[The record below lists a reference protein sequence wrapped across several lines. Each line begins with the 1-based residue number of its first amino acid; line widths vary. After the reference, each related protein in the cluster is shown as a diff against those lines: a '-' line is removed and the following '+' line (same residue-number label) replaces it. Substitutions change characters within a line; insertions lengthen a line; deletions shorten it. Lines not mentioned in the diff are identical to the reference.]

1 MRRSSALFTGA
12 FAVALAIVT
21 TAPPAQAALWLE
33 LRPAAASPGEVV
45 HGRTGGQAAMAGS
58 PGVRLPLVLVKA
70 ERAGRL
76 PPKVSSSAALR
87 MLPGVV
93 PVGTLEV
100 DRRGDGTITFTV
112 PNVPPGRYATVL
124 WCPGCARYSFGANVV
139 HTGVLTVTGGRLPS
153 TGRAVAW
160 QVAVALVLLLVG
172 AGLLALGYA
181 HRRMDPTTG
190 PAARRPLPVQRELFD
205 IPDDVAYFNCAS
217 LAPQLRSAR
226 EAAESAW
233 RRCAQPWLIR
243 ADDWFTEAEERRAL
257 FARLAGVDA
266 DGVAL
271 VPATSYGLAV
281 AAANLTAA
289 PGQRVLVLA
298 EDYPS
303 NYYTWQR
310 FARRTG
316 ATLAAV
322 ARTDGQTW
330 AEALLEALD
339 ERTAVVAVLAVHWTD
354 GALVDLDAVAARARA
369 VGAAVVVDASQALGA
384 MPLDLAAARPDFL
397 VSVGYK
403 WLLGPFGLGYL
414 YVAPQHRDGVPLEEN
429 WISRLGSQDFTRLVD
444 FQDRYQPGAR
454 RFDVGQ
460 RTHFETTPMAIAA
473 LRQLLDWEVPR
484 VAATL
489 RQTTDRIEEQVRAL
503 GLGLTSPDRGPH
515 LLGILLPAPA
525 RRRVAAALTRAGVFA
540 GLRGSSL
547 RVSPHL
553 WTTGEDV
560 GRLVVALAN
569 ALEGD

>member
-1 MRRSSALFTGA
+1 
-12 FAVALAIVT
+12 
-21 TAPPAQAALWLE
+21 
-33 LRPAAASPGEVV
+33 
-45 HGRTGGQAAMAGS
+45 
-58 PGVRLPLVLVKA
+58 
-70 ERAGRL
+70 
-76 PPKVSSSAALR
+76 
-87 MLPGVV
+87 
-93 PVGTLEV
+93 
-100 DRRGDGTITFTV
+100 
-112 PNVPPGRYATVL
+112 
-124 WCPGCARYSFGANVV
+124 
-139 HTGVLTVTGGRLPS
+139 
-153 TGRAVAW
+153 
-160 QVAVALVLLLVG
+160 
-172 AGLLALGYA
+172 
-181 HRRMDPTTG
+181 MDPTTG
-190 PAARRPLPVQRELFD
+190 PVAPRPLPVQRELFD

-226 EAAESAW
+226 EAAEAAW
-233 RRCAQPWLIR
+233 RRRAQPWLIH
-243 ADDWFTEAEERRAL
+243 ADDWFTEVEERRAL

-316 ATLAAV
+316 ATLVAV
-322 ARTDGQTW
+322 GRADGRSW

-369 VGAAVVVDASQALGA
+369 AGAAVVVDASQALGA
-384 MPLDLAAARPDFL
+384 MPLDLAAVRPDFL
-397 VSVGYK
+397 VAVGYK

-414 YVAPQHRDGVPLEEN
+414 YVAPEHRDGVPLEEN
-429 WISRLGSQDFTRLVD
+429 WISRLGSEDFARLVD
-444 FQDRYQPGAR
+444 YQDPYQPGAR

-489 RQTTDRIEEQVRAL
+489 RRTTGRIEEQVRAL
-503 GLGLTSPDRGPH
+503 GLTLTSPDRGPH
-515 LLGILLPAPA
+515 LLGIRLPAPA
-525 RRRVAAALTRAGVFA
+525 RERVAAALARAGVFA
-540 GLRGSSL
+540 ALRGSSL

-553 WTTGEDV
+553 WTTEEDV
-560 GRLVVALAN
+560 GRLLAALAA
-569 ALEGD
+569 ALDG

>member
-1 MRRSSALFTGA
+1 
-12 FAVALAIVT
+12 
-21 TAPPAQAALWLE
+21 
-33 LRPAAASPGEVV
+33 
-45 HGRTGGQAAMAGS
+45 
-58 PGVRLPLVLVKA
+58 
-70 ERAGRL
+70 
-76 PPKVSSSAALR
+76 
-87 MLPGVV
+87 
-93 PVGTLEV
+93 
-100 DRRGDGTITFTV
+100 
-112 PNVPPGRYATVL
+112 
-124 WCPGCARYSFGANVV
+124 
-139 HTGVLTVTGGRLPS
+139 
-153 TGRAVAW
+153 
-160 QVAVALVLLLVG
+160 
-172 AGLLALGYA
+172 
-181 HRRMDPTTG
+181 MDPTTG
-190 PAARRPLPVQRELFD
+190 PVAPRPLPVQRELFD

-226 EAAESAW
+226 EAAEAAW
-233 RRCAQPWLIR
+233 RRRARPWLIR
-243 ADDWFTEAEERRAL
+243 ADDWFTEVEERRAL

-316 ATLAAV
+316 ATLVAV
-322 ARTDGQTW
+322 ARADGQRW

-339 ERTAVVAVLAVHWTD
+339 EHTAVVAVLAVHWTD

-384 MPLDLAAARPDFL
+384 MPLDLAAVRPDFL
-397 VSVGYK
+397 VAVGYK

-414 YVAPQHRDGVPLEEN
+414 YVAPEHREGVPLEEN
-429 WISRLGSQDFTRLVD
+429 WIARLGSEDFAGLVD
-444 FQDRYQPGAR
+444 YQDRYQPGAR

-473 LRQLLDWEVPR
+473 LRQLLGWEVPR

-489 RQTTDRIEEQVRAL
+489 RRTTGRIEEQIRAL
-503 GLGLTSPDRGPH
+503 GLTLTSADRGPH
-515 LLGILLPAPA
+515 LLGIRLPAPA
-525 RRRVAAALTRAGVFA
+525 RQRVAAALAQAGVFA
-540 GLRGSSL
+540 ALRGSSL

-553 WTTGEDV
+553 WTTEEDV
-560 GRLVVALAN
+560 GRLLAALAA
-569 ALEGD
+569 ALDG

>member
-1 MRRSSALFTGA
+1 
-12 FAVALAIVT
+12 
-21 TAPPAQAALWLE
+21 
-33 LRPAAASPGEVV
+33 
-45 HGRTGGQAAMAGS
+45 
-58 PGVRLPLVLVKA
+58 
-70 ERAGRL
+70 
-76 PPKVSSSAALR
+76 
-87 MLPGVV
+87 
-93 PVGTLEV
+93 
-100 DRRGDGTITFTV
+100 
-112 PNVPPGRYATVL
+112 
-124 WCPGCARYSFGANVV
+124 
-139 HTGVLTVTGGRLPS
+139 
-153 TGRAVAW
+153 
-160 QVAVALVLLLVG
+160 
-172 AGLLALGYA
+172 
-181 HRRMDPTTG
+181 MDPTTG
-190 PAARRPLPVQRELFD
+190 PAAPRPLPVQRELFD

-233 RRCAQPWLIR
+233 RRRAQPWLIR

-429 WISRLGSQDFTRLVD
+429 WISRLGSEDFARLVD
-444 FQDRYQPGAR
+444 YQDPYQPGAR

-489 RQTTDRIEEQVRAL
+489 RQTTDRIEQQVRGL

-515 LLGILLPAPA
+515 LLGIRLPAPA

-540 GLRGSSL
+540 GVRGSSL

-553 WTTGEDV
+553 WTTEEDV
-560 GRLVVALAN
+560 GRLVAALAD
-569 ALEGD
+569 ALQGD